1 MRNTAR
7 DPSIGQPMVYAFVIA
22 RPGTAIA
29 SLRRVRQ
36 VNTIARSEQAAR
48 AALAPLP
55 LVFTGRY
62 PVGGAA

>member
-1 MRNTAR
+1 MRNPAQ
-7 DPSIGQPMVYAFVIA
+7 DPSIEQMLYSFVIA

-29 SLRRVRQ
+29 SLRRVRR
-36 VNTIARSEQAAR
+36 VTTVAASEAAAR